1 MFWCIGNSEMANY
14 VGAVRFAD
22 GSLRFFSYQGTTDIA
37 RRILFE
43 TDDAVTHDQ
52 SYLPAARAAS
62 DEEVVEVI
70 PYFGH
75 GSEKVSFL
83 SRASKSLG
91 LITGP
96 TSADEAMREVDERD
110 GGGW

>member
-1 MFWCIGNSEMANY
+1 MADY

-43 TDDAVTHDQ
+43 TDEAVTHDQ
-52 SYLPAARAAS
+52 NYLPAARSAA

-75 GSEKVSFL
+75 GSEEVAFL

-91 LITGP
+91 TITGP
-96 TSADEAMREVDERD
+96 ASVDDAVREIDERD